1 MAAVTLK
8 SLTKRVVALEKWR
21 KSLTPPPENNMP
33 APIPYTT
40 EYWANM
46 VEWGGYLDTWFVN
59 QGIIEAAT
67 TPGSAAQYNAW
78 DAATAMSYYDGQMCA
93 YYVQDHIG
101 GSSLSTWIA
110 NERKA
115 YVDWYLDKYNVNG
128 AATGY
133 RAFSEGLLQDVL
145 RGTAKSADSVSQLTR
160 MFSAISYATA
170 DGTGNDSMTLSQN
183 SRETAYMLKLHI
195 NAARAGITLTPT
207 QITRRDHLLDLALS
221 HIADWV
227 AGTALFYR
235 PFMGSITA
243 HAIIYYWLYVSQ
255 DSRIIPALISLMNLT
270 DTLWK
275 ASAGAWGQGKSW
287 LYTNK
292 VGVDGVDWWAST
304 EDANT
309 APDLNMM
316 VAPTLGFLWW
326 QTGTQSWRDRGDLAV
341 EGSIS
346 VYSGGSYTS
355 GAYLGSRNASNP
367 AGKQY
372 DQQLVWGPKYFEWG
386 MMEPVS
392 SATLAGPSARTR
404 TPGKATKGNRGVT
417 RVGGLTKRR

>member
-1 MAAVTLK
+1 
-8 SLTKRVVALEKWR
+8 
-21 KSLTPPPENNMP
+21 MP
-33 APIPYTT
+33 AAIPYTA

-46 VEWGGYLDTWFVN
+46 VEWGGYKATWHAN
-59 QGIIEAAT
+59 QAIIEAAT
-67 TPGSAAQYNAW
+67 TPGSEAQYSAW
-78 DAATAMSYYDGQMCA
+78 DAATAMSYYSGQLCA
-93 YYVQDHIG
+93 LYVQDHIG
-101 GSSLSTWIA
+101 GSSLEAWIA

-128 AATGY
+128 GASGY
-133 RAFSEGLLQDVL
+133 RAFSECLLQDVL
-145 RGTAKSADSVSQLTR
+145 RSTAKSADSVFQINRMLT
-160 MFSAISYATA
+160 AISYATG
-170 DGTGNDSMTLSQN
+170 DGSGSDSLTLSQN

-227 AGTALFYR
+227 AETALFYR

-243 HAIIYYWLYVSQ
+243 HALIYYFLYVSQ
-255 DSRIIPALISLMNLT
+255 DSRIIPALISLMNYT
-270 DTLWK
+270 HTFWK

-292 VGVDGVDWWAST
+292 VGTGSDWWASS

-326 QTGTQSWRDRGDLAV
+326 QTGTQGWRDKGDLAV

-355 GAYLGSRNASNP
+355 GAYLGSRDATNP

-386 MMEPVS
+386 MMNPVTS
-392 SATLAGPSARTR
+392 VTINTGV
-404 TPGKATKGNRGVT
+404 KNRGRRPRSKRAAAPT
-417 RVGGLTKRR
+417 KTGLVR